1 MFDFFIDLMGLRFV
15 IDFSTSAAGA
25 SKGKIMHRLIE
36 RHFHPDRFMDGSI
49 DYIGEYD
56 FPF

>member
-1 MFDFFIDLMGLRFV
+1 MFDFFVDLMGLRFV
-15 IDFSTSAAGA
+15 IDFSISATGA
-25 SKGKIMHRLIE
+25 SNGKIIRRLIE
-36 RHFHPDRFMDGSI
+36 RHFHPDRFMHGTI

>member
-15 IDFSTSAAGA
+15 IDFSPSAMRA